1 MASFTLINASA
12 GSGKTHR
19 ITLEFLKMILPN
31 PTEAGRILSITF
43 TNKAAGEMKER
54 VISSLAEL
62 SNNPESSKMLDSL
75 LKAFPGTTS
84 EDIRQQAHRALVYVL
99 HHYSDIAISTIDSFM
114 QRIIRT
120 FARELQLPAHYE
132 VTVGDEEL
140 NELVIASVIDKA
152 NLDEGITKVLKDII
166 RLQMDDENAPLNL
179 AGNLTP
185 LVSHLTAEASI
196 QIVDHALQSGTQK
209 MIDAFQSLQKKNK
222 DTATQIKSQIEEFF
236 LLSQQH
242 GLQPDDFRKKG
253 NAKTLYEFMV
263 MLRQSLDT
271 KSPSDTMLTMLH
283 NGEILSI
290 PQPGIESQLQ
300 KIIMDVLDLITDY
313 RYGKLLTKR
322 FPVVALLSE
331 IWSLREAYKTENN
344 IVPVSDFNR
353 IIREVLSKEP
363 VPFIYMRAGSRYK
376 TIMIDEF
383 QDTSMMQWLNLLPLI
398 HESLS
403 RGNSS
408 WVVGDPKQS
417 IYRWRNGK
425 VEIMLSLPELFEAGE
440 DNADAQTL
448 IENYFIKEPITFNF
462 RSEKNIVLF
471 NSELYKDVRNRFNQ
485 ALQPTATGDDPSTTN
500 TLYSK
505 VYEEIE
511 QQPAKE
517 TDGYVECR
525 FYNSP
530 LKDIRS
536 KWLSDIVT
544 LIQELKASGYRYSD
558 MAIIDRSNS
567 TGVEIGT
574 YLMGQEIPIP
584 VISRETLQF
593 NASGHCR
600 LAMSVFRL
608 LHFPADDLNATE
620 AFMLMLQYT
629 DIDFSASPALQNF
642 TRQKNNKRG
651 NMLRDFLVEY
661 APALDPAALMFLAP
675 VDQLDI
681 IIHSLNIAAT
691 GGFFLLFLREQLM
704 MAQDKTG
711 YNHDAMWQWWNE
723 KGYKISVVVPDSGD
737 AVNVMSVHKSK
748 GLQFPVVIMPLFE
761 INEGKKL
768 FRTMHWHS
776 VDENKF
782 GIPYSIINYK
792 SDMPTPTLQ
801 REYQVEKSKSL
812 MDTIN
817 LMYVGT
823 TRAQERLY
831 TISFLKKEK
840 AETKSKRPSKKE
852 TDKKFDGDSTFFLHE
867 FIKKNTVGFT
877 EEESDFFTAYC
888 LGDKSEM
895 RISKEDSQIKLTLDT
910 FYINPDKP
918 LDSLRKNAGAFD
930 SSELRDSAREGRIV
944 HELLSKINAGEDV
957 KPVVDLYTSNGW
969 IDQEKHD
976 SLMQFFYQLVQEH
989 PNIFPGK
996 KSVLNEREISNAEGH
1011 IYRPDRMTC
1020 DEQNNWRIIDFK
1032 TGNEKQEHKKQV
1044 MQYADLLSEA
1054 GMNIQSSH
1062 ILYIDTEKYQAYT
1075 VDL

>member
-1 MASFTLINASA
+1 MTSFTLIMASA

-62 SNNPESSKMLDSL
+62 SHNPGTSKMLDSL
-75 LKAFPGTTS
+75 LKAFPGATS
-84 EDIRQQAHRALVYVL
+84 EDIQQQANRALVYVL

-120 FARELQLPAHYE
+120 FSRELQLPAHYE

-140 NELVIASVIDKA
+140 NEMIITSVIDKA
-152 NLDEGITKVLKDII
+152 NLDEGVTKVLKDII

-179 AGNLTP
+179 TGNLAP
-185 LVSHLTAEASI
+185 LVSHLTAEASM

-209 MIDAFQSLQKKNK
+209 MIDSFQLLQKKNK
-222 DTATQIKSQIEEFF
+222 DTATQIRSRLEEFF
-236 LLSQQH
+236 LLLQQH
-242 GLQPDDFRKKG
+242 AIQPDDFRKKG
-253 NAKTLYEFMV
+253 NSKNLYECMLL
-263 MLRQSLDT
+263 LRQSLDAKT
-271 KSPSDTMLTMLH
+271 PSDTMLTLLH
-283 NGEILSI
+283 NGEILSVS
-290 PQPGIESQLQ
+290 QPGIESQLQ
-300 KIIMDVLDLITDY
+300 KIIIEVLDLVTDY
-313 RYGKLLTKR
+313 RYGKLMTKR

-383 QDTSMMQWLNLLPLI
+383 QDTSLMQWLNLLPLI

-403 RGNSS
+403 RGHSS

-425 VEIMLSLPELFEAGE
+425 VEIMLSLPELFEANE

-448 IENYFIKEPITFNF
+448 IENYFHKEPITFNF
-462 RSEKNIVLF
+462 RSGKNIVLF

-485 ALQPTATGDDPSTTN
+485 ALQPAEQGDDPLQN
-500 TLYSK
+500 TALYTK

-511 QQPAKE
+511 QQPAKK
-517 TDGYVECR
+517 TGGYVECR

-536 KWLSDIVT
+536 KWLSDIVQ
-544 LIQELKASGYRYSD
+544 LIEELKASGYRYSD
-558 MAIIDRSNS
+558 IAIIDRSNRI
-567 TGVEIGT
+567 GVEVST
-574 YLMGQEIPIP
+574 YLMGQEKPIP

-608 LHFPADDLNATE
+608 LHFPADDLNAAE
-620 AFMLMLQYT
+620 AFMLMQQYT
-629 DIDFSASPALQNF
+629 DIDLGASPELQNF
-642 TRQKNNKRG
+642 AREKNNKRG
-651 NMLRDFLVEY
+651 NILRNLLVEY
-661 APALDPAALMFLAP
+661 APALDPATLMFLAP

-681 IIHSLNIAAT
+681 IIHSLNIAAS
-691 GGFFLLFLREQLM
+691 GGFFLLFLREQLL

-711 YNHDAMWQWWNE
+711 FNHDALWQWWSE
-723 KGYKISVVVPDSGD
+723 KGYKTSVVVPDSGD
-737 AVNVMSVHKSK
+737 AVNVLTVHKSK
-748 GLQFPVVIMPLFE
+748 GLQFPVVIMPLFD
-761 INEGKKL
+761 INEGSKL
-768 FRTMHWHS
+768 HKTMHWHN
-776 VDENKF
+776 VDEEKF
-782 GIPYSIINYK
+782 GIPYTIINYK
-792 SDMPTPTLQ
+792 AEMPTTSLQ
-801 REYQVEKSKSL
+801 TDYQVEKSKSL

-823 TRAQERLY
+823 TRAEERLY
-831 TISFLKKEK
+831 TISFKKKEK
-840 AETKSKRPSKKE
+840 AESKSKKPSKKE
-852 TDKKFDGDSTFFLHE
+852 ADNKFEGNSTFLLHE
-867 FIKKNTVGFT
+867 FIKKNTIGFI
-877 EEESDFFTAYC
+877 EEENEFFTAYC
-888 LGDKSEM
+888 LGDKSEKP
-895 RISKEDSQIKLTLDT
+895 INKEESLEKWTLDT
-910 FYINPDKP
+910 FFINPDKP

-957 KPVVDLYTSNGW
+957 EPVVDLYTSNGW
-969 IDQEKHD
+969 IDHEKRD
-976 SLMQFFYQLVQEH
+976 SLIQFFNQLIQQH
-989 PNIFPGK
+989 PYIFPGK
-996 KSVLNEREISNAEGH
+996 NSVMNEREISNAEGH

-1020 DEQNNWRIIDFK
+1020 DDQNNWRIIDFK
-1032 TGNEKQEHKKQV
+1032 TGNEKEAHKKQV

-1054 GMNIQSSH
+1054 GMNVQSSH

-1075 VDL
+1075 VNL